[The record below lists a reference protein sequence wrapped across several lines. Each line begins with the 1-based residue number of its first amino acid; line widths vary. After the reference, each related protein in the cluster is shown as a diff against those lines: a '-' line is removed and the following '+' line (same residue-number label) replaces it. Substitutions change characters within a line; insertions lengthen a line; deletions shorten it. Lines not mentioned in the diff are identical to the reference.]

1 VSTET
6 HGTVDRRERDTGTLQ
21 DVLRFEAERRVR
33 VTAVIV
39 VLLSVLGSFYIW
51 LGPQIV
57 TGTGMEEILDSLP
70 PAMNVLFGFESLTS
84 LEGLLASE
92 YYTFGYIVGLGA
104 YVAYSAAG
112 SVAGDVQHDRM
123 DTVLSAPISRTSVL
137 LGKYLALLVPILAAN
152 VVVPIALYVASVLV
166 GDPIAAEPLVVVHV
180 LAIPYLLCWSAVGL
194 LIGAV
199 VHRGR
204 TAGRIAMALVFA
216 AWILES
222 FLTTT
227 DYSWLGGVSP
237 TRYFDPPDVFVNG
250 IYDLV
255 GAVILLAAAVVL
267 LGIARAWFQRHDV

>member
-33 VTAVIV
+33 VTGVIV
-39 VLLSVLGSFYIW
+39 VLLSVLGAFYIW

-152 VVVPIALYVASVLV
+152 VVVPIALSVASVLV

-180 LAIPYLLCWSAVGL
+180 LAVPYLLCWSAVGL

>member
-1 VSTET
+1 MSTET
-6 HGTVDRRERDTGTLQ
+6 HGTVDRRQRDTGTLQ

-33 VTAVIV
+33 VTGVIA
-39 VLLSVLGSFYIW
+39 VLLSLLGAFYIW

-92 YYTFGYIVGLGA
+92 FYTFGYIVGLGA

-137 LGKYLALLVPILAAN
+137 FGKYLALLVPILAAN

-166 GDPIAAEPLVVVHV
+166 GDPIAAEPLAVVHV

-204 TAGRIAMALVFA
+204 TAGRIAMGLVFA
-216 AWILES
+216 AWILGS

-237 TRYFDPPDVFVNG
+237 TRYFSPPDVFVNG
-250 IYDLV
+250 TYDLV
-255 GAVILLAAAVVL
+255 GAVILLGATVVL

>member
-1 VSTET
+1 MSTET
-6 HGTVDRRERDTGTLQ
+6 HGTADRRKRDAGTLQ

-33 VTAVIV
+33 VTGVIA
-39 VLLSVLGSFYIW
+39 VLLSVLGAFYIW

-57 TGTGMEEILDSLP
+57 TGTGMQEMLDSLP

-204 TAGRIAMALVFA
+204 TAGRIAMGLVFA

-237 TRYFDPPDVFVNG
+237 TRYFDPPDVFVNAT
-250 IYDLV
+250 YDLV
-255 GAVILLAAAVVL
+255 GGVILLAGAVVL
-267 LGIARAWFQRHDV
+267 LGTARAWFQRHDV